1 MNHAENRMGETY
13 IDPYDYQR
21 DYSDIWKKYDW
32 VKIGSRIR
40 DERFKLNMSQRELI
54 ARMRNRDAGMG
65 RAILLDLEKG
75 EYGKDERF
83 TTGILSDLENGVPV
97 KGLAI
102 RQLTAMCDIFNCDIG
117 YLLCEY
123 DEKTWGKHNIAE
135 YTGLSEQAIDTIH
148 TLQQNGDRFIRI
160 LPFINQLLSDPKTI
174 EKLSTRLNTIAAIT
188 DMAKGALS
196 ERDEMNRDGAV
207 FSLSRIIAEQAEK
220 IVNNPAQPKRRT
232 MNP

>member
-1 MNHAENRMGETY
+1 MY
-13 IDPYDYQR
+13 FDPYEYHR
-21 DYSDIWKKYDW
+21 DDSDTWKKYNW
-32 VKIGSRIR
+32 AKIGNRIH
-40 DERFKLNMSQRELI
+40 DERLKLNLSQRELI

-83 TTGILSDLENGVPV
+83 TTGILSDLENSVPV

-102 RQLTAMCDIFNCDIG
+102 RQLTALCDIFDCDIG

-123 DEKTWGKHNIAE
+123 DEKTWGKHEVAK
-135 YTGLSEQAIDTIH
+135 YTGLSEQAIDALH
-148 TLQQNGDRFIRI
+148 ALQQNGDRFIRV
-160 LPFINQLLSDPKTI
+160 LPFINQLLSDSKTI

-188 DMAKGALS
+188 DMAKGDLS

-220 IVNNPAQPKRRT
+220 LVGTPAQPKRRT